1 MKTSQQKMYDAL
13 EQRNACAVIPPRER
27 AKTNH
32 GPNASW
38 DRNEAIRQ
46 IERRCRQA

>member
-13 EQRNACAVIPPRER
+13 EQRNACAVIPPRKR
-27 AKTNH
+27 AKTDH

-46 IERRCRQA
+46 IGRRCRQA